1 MEKKYTLLKVL
12 SIIMIVGAVISW
24 LGSLFALFTFA
35 AFLGGIGEIQL
46 LLFMIVAAAI
56 AVIGG
61 GINLSAGILGLRYIK
76 DPKNGGML
84 ITLGSLSLAISVVSF
99 AFNFFTDE
107 EFSILTGLSGLIL
120 PVLFLREVSRIRRES
135 EVQ

>member
-1 MEKKYTLLKVL
+1 MDKKYTLLKVL
-12 SIIMIVGAVISW
+12 SIIMIVGAVISC
-24 LGSLFALFTFA
+24 LGSLFALFTFG

-46 LLFMIVAAAI
+46 LLFMIVAAVI
-56 AVIGG
+56 AMIGG

-107 EFSILTGLSGLIL
+107 EFSILAGLSGLIL
-120 PVLFLREVSRIRRES
+120 PVLFLREVSRARRES
-135 EVQ
+135 EAQ

>member
-24 LGSLFALFTFA
+24 FGSLFALFTFG

-46 LLFMIVAAAI
+46 LLFMIVTVAI
-56 AVIGG
+56 AMIGG

-120 PVLFLREVSRIRRES
+120 PVLFLREVSRARRES

>member
-24 LGSLFALFTFA
+24 LGSLFALFTFG

-56 AVIGG
+56 AMIGG

-120 PVLFLREVSRIRRES
+120 PVLFLREVSRARRES

>member
-1 MEKKYTLLKVL
+1 
-12 SIIMIVGAVISW
+12 
-24 LGSLFALFTFA
+24 
-35 AFLGGIGEIQL
+35 
-46 LLFMIVAAAI
+46 I
-56 AVIGG
+56 AMIGG

-107 EFSILTGLSGLIL
+107 EFSILAGLSGLIL
-120 PVLFLREVSRIRRES
+120 PVLFLREVSRARRES
-135 EVQ
+135 EAQ